1 MTMTMTA
8 MTMNK
13 KEKKIDWL
21 LERGRSR
28 RRRESLLFA
37 TDTLHH
43 NDKKVVNNG
52 NDNYDEKK
60 NA

>member
-1 MTMTMTA
+1 MTA

-13 KEKKIDWL
+13 KEKKINWL

-43 NDKKVVNNG
+43 NDKKVVDNG